1 MIKNVVFDL
10 GKVLVAFDW
19 DILAR
24 KIGFTEEEI
33 KIFGERV
40 VGDRWDEFDRG
51 VMSEEEVIE
60 YIEEVIPG
68 MEEKFEELWHRVDE
82 AIYVFPYVDE
92 WIKDLKERGYNI
104 YVLSNFPPKVFLK
117 EEAEKFHFLKYADG
131 KVISGFVKMI
141 KPDREMYEYLL
152 RTYDLKAEESIFID
166 DRPGNI
172 EGAKNAGL
180 HGIVFESYEKTSHE
194 LDEILKKNER

>member
-33 KIFGERV
+33 KIFAERV

-51 VMSEEEVIE
+51 VMSEEEAIK
-60 YIEEVIPG
+60 YIG
-68 MEEKFEELWHRVDE
+68 HRVDE

-92 WIKDLKERGYNI
+92 WLKNLKERGYNI
-104 YVLSNFPPKVFLK
+104 YILSNFPPNVFLK
-117 EEAEKFHFLKYADG
+117 EEEEKFHFLKYADG

-152 RTYDLKAEESIFID
+152 RTYDLKGEESIFID

-180 HGIVFESYEKTSHE
+180 VRGRDPWYNTWDLTGGNRNGVLPFHT
-194 LDEILKKNER
+194 

>member
-33 KIFGERV
+33 KIFAERV

-51 VMSEEEVIE
+51 VMSEEEAIK

-92 WIKDLKERGYNI
+92 WI
-104 YVLSNFPPKVFLK
+104 
-117 EEAEKFHFLKYADG
+117 
-131 KVISGFVKMI
+131 IS
-141 KPDREMYEYLL
+141 
-152 RTYDLKAEESIFID
+152 
-166 DRPGNI
+166 
-172 EGAKNAGL
+172 
-180 HGIVFESYEKTSHE
+180 
-194 LDEILKKNER
+194 